1 MLFSKHDLT
10 ISLINSPDMIIYE
23 AYKVLSE
30 EDLIQFYRMT

>member
-1 MLFSKHDLT
+1 MLFSKHDLP

-23 AYKVLSE
+23 AYKFLSE